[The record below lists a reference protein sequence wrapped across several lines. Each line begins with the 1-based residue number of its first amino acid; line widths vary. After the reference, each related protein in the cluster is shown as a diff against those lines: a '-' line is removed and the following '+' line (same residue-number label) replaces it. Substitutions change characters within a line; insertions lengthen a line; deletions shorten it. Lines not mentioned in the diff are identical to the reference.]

1 MSCFDEFQPLF
12 LLFNLKSMMQWKYTI
27 IAILLKLSPLVLRGL
42 QLLFVFIKVVMGVPK
57 ESALSLGDK
66 SVKTPS
72 AHNAILCEVRNLFT
86 PVVKKAM
93 FLSSEFSPWPLSLR
107 VLIELQL
114 LYGLRVSEALSIG
127 YADLMALGRI
137 RIRASKRG
145 TSRIINYADRYGY
158 LEMCRRNGVKPF
170 ADFNR
175 FFIYRE
181 YKKHGIMLFH
191 EKDKKYSVT
200 HAFRHLLVAM
210 LKSEIDDKSLISD
223 LLGHKSGKSI
233 ESYMN
238 G

>member
-1 MSCFDEFQPLF
+1 MIY
-12 LLFNLKSMMQWKYTI
+12 QWKFTI
-27 IAILLKLSPLVLRGL
+27 IAILLKFLPLVLRGL
-42 QLLFVFIKVVMGVPK
+42 RLLLEFIRIGMGIPK
-57 ESALSLGDK
+57 ESVLSLGNK

-72 AHNAILCEVRNLFT
+72 AHNAILCEVRDLFT

-93 FLSSEFSPWPLSLR
+93 FLSSELSPWPVSLR
-107 VLIELQL
+107 VLIEIQL
-114 LYGLRVSEALSIG
+114 LFGLRVSEALSIG

-137 RIRASKRG
+137 RISASKRG

-158 LEMCRRNGVKPF
+158 LEMCRRNGVNPF
-170 ADFNR
+170 ADYNR

-181 YKKHGIMLFH
+181 YKKNGIMLFH

-200 HAFRHLLVAM
+200 HAFRHLLVTM
-210 LKSEIDDKSLISD
+210 LKSEIEDKSLISD
-223 LLGHKSGKSI
+223 ILGHKSRKSI